1 MKTVKDAML
10 LYALTDRSWLKEG
23 ETIEEQVET
32 VLANGATCLQVRE
45 KHLSDAEF
53 LDLALRIKPICKK
66 YDVPFIINDNVAVAK
81 ACDADGVHVGQSDM
95 EIAQARAIMSPGKWI
110 GTSAH
115 NVPEALKA
123 VENGCDY
130 MGSGAIFGSSTK
142 DDAVNLSLEELG
154 RICAQAEIP
163 VVAIG
168 GITAGNALQLKGTG
182 VDGIAVISAIFA
194 QEDKAAATKQMLG
207 IAREI
212 VNG

>member
-95 EIAQARAIMSPGKWI
+95 EIAQARAIMGPGKWI

-168 GITAGNALQLKGTG
+168 GITAGNALQLKGIG

-207 IAREI
+207 IAQEI